1 MIRKPRRSTKFDFS
15 GTNYEVQTMGYLSGL
30 EDEHREDPNL
40 FTKICNK
47 AKQASSAQK
56 PAGEVVE
63 DKFATIRS
71 NPAFLARAS
80 LRTKILGRT
89 IHKVTSG
96 NCENGGNGE
105 VYKMNGDTD
114 EANCGEEPKEVMDDE
129 NAGYEASDDEDNDDM
144 SGEDQDKGGEE
155 QLATEYS
162 EGKGD
167 DSVEYSGDSEVF
179 GCELTELEEEPEGDE
194 VGYFLT
200 EEGSQA

>member
-1 MIRKPRRSTKFDFS
+1 M
-15 GTNYEVQTMGYLSGL
+15 
-30 EDEHREDPNL
+30 
-40 FTKICNK
+40 
-47 AKQASSAQK
+47 
-56 PAGEVVE
+56 
-63 DKFATIRS
+63 
-71 NPAFLARAS
+71 
-80 LRTKILGRT
+80 
-89 IHKVTSG
+89 TSG
-96 NCENGGNGE
+96 NCENSGNGE

-114 EANCGEEPKEVMDDE
+114 EANRSGEEPEEVMDDE

-144 SGEDQDKGGEE
+144 SGEDQDKHGEE
-155 QLATEYS
+155 QLATEDS